1 MTSEED
7 YSRREILAGLGTVG
21 VGIGVSTVLF
31 TGRSRAFTT
40 YTRVPMAQGRGR
52 GQQGPPEGVPQGPPD
67 DSERGPPSSSGSTT
81 EQQDQH
87 GLRVA
92 WWESYNGRVVET
104 QGDGSETDASRVLD
118 DGSPP
123 TFVPEVTGPVVS
135 VGNVLPGDEGVVGI
149 GIEADVPGNEEVA
162 VWFRT
167 RLVSTSE
174 NGINEPESKHPD
186 ENPDDPDDGGEMDDL
201 TEVTVWENAGLAG
214 LGVNDG
220 RIVPVVESVVGE
232 GSLREVFAESDLADG
247 IELDCLED
255 GGTTYLAMRWE
266 LPDTVGNVV
275 QSDSATFDLEFRAA
289 RCDAGNPFEEPED
302 EDGTEGE
309 AEPGDGGENDG

>member
-1 MTSEED
+1 MTSEDD

-21 VGIGVSTVLF
+21 VGTFASIALF
-31 TGRSRAFTT
+31 TGRSRGFTT

-52 GQQGPPEGVPQGPPD
+52 GRGQQG
-67 DSERGPPSSSGSTT
+67 SPSSSTSTGST
-81 EQQDQH
+81 QQDQH

-104 QGDGSETDASRVLD
+104 QGDGSETDATRVLD
-118 DGSPP
+118 DGSDP
-123 TFVPEVTGPVVS
+123 TFVSEATGPVVS
-135 VGNVLPGDEGVVGI
+135 VGNVLPGDEGVVGV

-214 LGVNDG
+214 LGANDG
-220 RIVPVVESVVGE
+220 RIVPVVENVVGE
-232 GSLREVFAESDLADG
+232 GSLREVFAESDLAGG
-247 IELDCLED
+247 IELDCLGG
-255 GGTTYLAMRWE
+255 GGTTYLALRWE

-289 RCDAGNPFEEPED
+289 RCGAGNPFEESENEEED
-302 EDGTEGE
+302 RDDGG
-309 AEPGDGGENDG
+309 AEPGDGGETDE